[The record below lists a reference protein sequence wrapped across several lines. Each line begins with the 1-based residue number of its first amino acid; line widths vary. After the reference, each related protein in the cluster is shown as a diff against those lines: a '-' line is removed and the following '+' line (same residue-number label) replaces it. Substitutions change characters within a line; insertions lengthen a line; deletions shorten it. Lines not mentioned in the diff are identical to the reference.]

1 MKPIFNRTSNG
12 CLFAP
17 VSRSVVVAVFCLFLL
32 AFSLGRLSTDWETTI
47 VGESLPVTFFAVLMA
62 LLATLVCLTAF
73 SKDLKLM
80 FKGNQAQ
87 LYQVLDSMPIAS
99 LLVDTSGIV
108 RESNAA
114 ACTLLSYE
122 LHELIGMRI
131 DSIIWRVDLE
141 ALPKDCLSVLN
152 EIQEKK
158 RGAFEGTV
166 YVRSKND
173 SKIPVLIDVAWRRLN
188 GQDQALV
195 AIIDKSEN
203 SNLREIINESM
214 SFQQVILQHIPYCVI
229 GVSCSG
235 TISVLNDAAR
245 SFFNIPSS
253 LLGDRSYASVEHPEL
268 FELLRAA
275 YSLADATYSSPLQ
288 TGTAP
293 LPFPEGS
300 ASVAGEQKIIRAD
313 GTSALFSYSVVLM
326 KDEEGKNNG
335 FLVIGSDHSEQRS
348 KDLMVNRALIK
359 LQLATQAADIGVWTW
374 DLSTNE
380 IEIDRRIRDIY
391 GIKRKDRRDAISYEY
406 WLERVHPDDRAQ
418 FEARIQ
424 RAKVSALPFT
434 YTYRAVTR
442 DESTVHIQTS
452 AVFELDENSC
462 PLRMIGINRN
472 ISEQVTYQQRT
483 QEASAAATAA
493 AEAKSNFLANMSHEI
508 RTPMNAI
515 LGFTTLLID
524 SPLSSTQRMYLE
536 RVQTSSQA
544 LLSLLNDI
552 LDHTKIEAG
561 KLSFEVAP
569 FDLNKVVEQVTSL
582 FSLRFIE
589 KKLTWRVVIDPKTP
603 TYLMG
608 DSLRL
613 GQVLINLVD
622 NAIKFTEA
630 GEVVLSIGTLGAGR
644 KNKTLSFA
652 VSDTGT
658 GISTS
663 SVDQVFKP
671 FFQSDTSISRKFGGT
686 GLGLWIAKQ
695 LVKAMGGDLAVE
707 SELGKGSVFSFT
719 VSFRLSE
726 VEVSATQVGSKSEFA
741 QALDAS
747 SKISGAHI
755 LLVDDNRINQQLC
768 QLLLTK
774 LGVTF
779 TAASD
784 GQQAID
790 ACNTLSFDMILMDL
804 QMPGVDGLTAS
815 KEIIKQLG
823 NRAPPIIAL
832 TAAAMSSDR
841 DNALEAGMVDF
852 LSKPFTVTELSAL
865 MIKWIYPE
873 SVKKTV
879 AHEQNKALI

>member
-17 VSRSVVVAVFCLFLL
+17 VSRSVVVAVFCLFLV

>member
-1 MKPIFNRTSNG
+1 
-12 CLFAP
+12 
-17 VSRSVVVAVFCLFLL
+17 V

-188 GQDQALV
+188 GQEQALV

-235 TISVLNDAAR
+235 TISVFNDAAR

-726 VEVSATQVGSKSEFA
+726 AEVSATQVGSESEFA